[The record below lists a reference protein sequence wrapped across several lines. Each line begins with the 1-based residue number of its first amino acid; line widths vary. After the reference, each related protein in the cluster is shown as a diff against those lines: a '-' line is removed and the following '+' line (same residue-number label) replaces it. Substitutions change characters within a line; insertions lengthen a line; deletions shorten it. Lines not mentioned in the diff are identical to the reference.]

1 MKTGILG
8 GTFNP
13 IHNAHLSL
21 GKAAKEQ
28 FSLDKLIFMPAAR
41 PAYKD
46 PRQLVSFEDR
56 MEMTR
61 LAVEEV
67 LGGEKNGYF
76 LSDLEFKRPG
86 NTYTCDT
93 MAYMTAKEP
102 DTEFYFI
109 IGGDSLMWIDEWKD
123 PADIVNKCTLIVAER
138 GDTRMDILKK
148 KAEELR
154 QSINARI
161 EFVNYDHNFVSSSDI
176 RKKIRLG
183 ELKNVALPSSV
194 IEYIDKKE
202 LYGCCK
208 DGFYFSP
215 DEIQRFTLEMQ
226 KTLSPFRFQHSLGVS
241 YMSASLAM
249 VYGVAVDKATVAG
262 LLHDSAKEIDEN
274 EQERLCD
281 EKGIDLTPV
290 ERSAKQ
296 LIHAKLGAGLAKD
309 RYGIKDDDIC
319 NAIKFH
325 TVGRSAMTRL
335 EQIVFCADFLEP
347 QRDFKDRM
355 SMPLRELRSLVFRD
369 IDKTTALILKETI
382 DWLKIKGSEI
392 NPATYE
398 TYDYYKVFLDNTDAV
413 KD

>member
-1 MKTGILG
+1 MRTGILG

-28 FSLDKLIFMPAAR
+28 FHLDKLIFMPAAR

-56 MEMTR
+56 MKMTR
-61 LAVEEV
+61 LAVEEE

-93 MAYMTAKEP
+93 LTYLKDNEP

-123 PADIVNKCTLIVAER
+123 PSNIVNKCTLLVAER
-138 GDTRMDILKK
+138 GETRLKTLKK

-154 QSINARI
+154 KSINAKI
-161 EFVNYDHNFVSSSDI
+161 EFIEYDCNFVSSSDI

-183 ELKNVALPSSV
+183 ELKSSELPSSV
-194 IEYIDKKE
+194 VKYIDENE

-208 DGFYFSP
+208 DGQYFSAE
-215 DEIQRFTLEMQ
+215 EIQTFTKEMQ
-226 KTLSPFRFQHSLGVS
+226 NTLSTFRFQHSLGVA
-241 YMSASLAM
+241 YMASSLAM

-262 LLHDSAKEIDEN
+262 LLHDCAKEIPEA
-274 EQERLCD
+274 EQEHICD
-281 EKGIDLTPV
+281 LNGIALDET
-290 ERSAKQ
+290 ERKNKQ
-296 LIHAKLGAGLAKD
+296 LIHAKLGAFIAED
-309 RYGIKDDDIC
+309 RYGVKDKDFLNSI
-319 NAIKFH
+319 IYH
-325 TVGRSAMTRL
+325 TLGRPAMTRL
-335 EQIVFCADFLEP
+335 EQIIFCADFLEP
-347 QRDFKDRM
+347 QRDFIM
-355 SMPLRELRSLVFRD
+355 TPPLKELRSLVYRD
-369 IDKTTALILKETI
+369 IDKATALITAAGIEFLKKKDKEI
-382 DWLKIKGSEI
+382 APGSF
-392 NPATYE
+392 E
-398 TYDYYKVFLDNTDAV
+398 TYNYYKVFLDNADIV
-413 KD
+413 KA

>member
-28 FSLDKLIFMPAAR
+28 FKLDKLVFMPAAR

-93 MAYMTAKEP
+93 LAYLTKEEP

-123 PADIVNKCTLIVAER
+123 PANIVNKCTLLVAER
-138 GDTRMDILKK
+138 GETRLRILKE
-148 KAEELR
+148 KAESLKKT
-154 QSINARI
+154 INARI
-161 EFVNYDHNFVSSSDI
+161 EFIDYPCNFVSSSDI
-176 RKKIRLG
+176 RRKIKSG
-183 ELKNVALPSSV
+183 DAKPTDLPSSV
-194 IEYIDKKE
+194 IDYIDKKE

-208 DGFYFSP
+208 DGKYFTA
-215 DEIQRFTLEMQ
+215 DEIQAFTKDMEA
-226 KTLSPFRFQHSLGVS
+226 TLSTFRFQHSLGVA
-241 YMSASLAM
+241 YTSAALAM
-249 VYGVAVDKATVAG
+249 VYGVAVDKATAAG
-262 LLHDSAKEIDEN
+262 LLHDSAKEIPHD

-281 EKGIDLTPV
+281 QKGICLTDT
-290 ERSAKQ
+290 ERRLKQ
-296 LIHAKLGAGLAKD
+296 LIHGKLAAGLLQEK
-309 RYGIKDDDIC
+309 YGIKDEDFLNSIR
-319 NAIKFH
+319 NH
-325 TVGRSAMTRL
+325 VVGRPAMSRL

-347 QRDFKDRM
+347 QRDFVMDPPLKDI
-355 SMPLRELRSLVFRD
+355 RSLVFRD
-369 IDKTTALILKETI
+369 IDKATAMILKATIEFLREKGKEIDTSMET
-382 DWLKIKGSEI
+382 
-392 NPATYE
+392 TF
-398 TYDYYKVFLDNTDAV
+398 DYYKVFLDNEETV
-413 KD
+413 NP